1 MTLNINREKTKEEFN
16 NQNDIFSIKHLFPDN
31 HGRKSDRYVRSCACC
46 IILICWFIWCF
57 FYILLLLAQY
67 KCLDVVELLKCQLYP
82 TVVRCLF
89 DKKIRIHPF
98 YKIHVYVIAFY
109 VIYITVHVFMK
120 ILIRV
125 RTSKLFLISIDMKLN
140 LIKSNFFTICNFF
153 FNSKFKKKKCNLYF
167 IIRYV

>member
-1 MTLNINREKTKEEFN
+1 MCLLYNFDLLVYLMLFLYPFTLG
-16 NQNDIFSIKHLFPDN
+16 SIQVSRCS
-31 HGRKSDRYVRSCACC
+31 G
-46 IILICWFIWCF
+46 IIEMSTLSYCSPMFIW
-57 FYILLLLAQY
+57 Q
-67 KCLDVVELLKCQLYP
+67 
-82 TVVRCLF
+82 
-89 DKKIRIHPF
+89 KIRIHPF

-153 FNSKFKKKKCNLYF
+153 FNSKFKKKNVIYILSSDMFNVVSKHLF
-167 IIRYV
+167 MW